1 MEKYK
6 QYIGFHGTN
15 IVSAT
20 KILKENNFHP
30 STGDDEWLGKGIYF
44 FAYPEDA
51 EWWCSSYKRLKKH
64 ESVILR
70 VEIEAESVID
80 LLGSKADIDAFKD
93 FCDVVKDK
101 CPRLPN
107 GEKRSNY
114 MSLAIKILMKDKNYR
129 RDMIIGG
136 FEQNRHLWYRE
147 GTCERRKFPLVVA
160 QVQYCIYNH
169 DCIKSISCYRR
180 RGGES

>member
-1 MEKYK
+1 MEKHK

-15 IVSAT
+15 IESAT
-20 KILKENNFHP
+20 KILKMNNFHP
-30 STGDDEWLGKGIYF
+30 SIGDDEWLGKGIYF

-70 VEIEAESVID
+70 VEIEAESVI
-80 LLGSKADIDAFKD
+80 KN
-93 FCDVVKDK
+93 K